1 MKLAICLFLPML
13 LTACSV
19 PATAGGGSGSA
30 TVSDGVVSNSANVE
44 GAADETNL
52 TGTWTDEN
60 AIIETCGSRSPVF
73 ISLELTGD
81 DEALEGQFTLASRE
95 FPFGGS
101 ARAGTVT
108 GLVST
113 LDGSSLSAQLTLQ
126 NGRLR
131 GTFSAAD
138 EVVCRDGARSRT
150 VYEVA
155 LGR

>member
-1 MKLAICLFLPML
+1 MKPVICLFLPIV

-19 PATAGGGSGSA
+19 PATADSGSSGA
-30 TVSDGVVSNSANVE
+30 VSDDADTQSSAQSNAS
-44 GAADETNL
+44 ETNL
-52 TGTWTDEN
+52 IGVWTDEN
-60 AIIETCGSRSPVF
+60 AIIESCGLRSPVF

-81 DEALEGQFTLASRE
+81 EGALEGQFTLASRD
-95 FPFGGS
+95 FPFEGS
-101 ARAGTVT
+101 AQAGTVT

-113 LDGSSLSAQLTLQ
+113 LDGSSLSADLTLQ

-131 GTFSAAD
+131 GSFSAAD
-138 EVVCRDGARSRT
+138 EVECRDGARSRT